1 MKVSLAKL
9 YIAVLTFVFLI
20 SCSQK
25 NELNERIN
33 IEKQTETSKKDTI
46 VRKFEIPKFKGI
58 NKNGLVK
65 YSKFDTIFTKLKNF
79 PTDVAVYFKTDSLNN
94 LPGPI
99 FVGKYPFSKEI
110 DINKKDTS
118 YKHDFIYEFRGDRY
132 VDIHNDSLSMDG
144 FQLIVDYE
152 TNIVL
157 SFPRTLWGNTF
168 YPVYVVNETQSTK
181 IFTGKDSH
189 LFSLQEARDSN
200 YRWYPI
206 ERRPIEMCGHGY
218 WGLRI
223 HPGEF
228 ALFILQKYTGNFKT
242 WLRVRLKNGTNI
254 YVSKPFIGTI
264 NPSQFYI
271 PHYARNYYYLKEN
284 PAKAI
289 MSRFYG
295 SIPKELD

>member
-33 IEKQTETSKKDTI
+33 TEEQIEIPKIDTI
-46 VRKFEIPKFKGI
+46 IRKFEIPGFIGI
-58 NKNGLVK
+58 NKNNLVK
-65 YSKFDTIFTKLKNF
+65 YSIFDTILTKLDCF
-79 PTDVAVYFKTDSLNN
+79 PTNVAVYFKTDSLNGSV
-94 LPGPI
+94 PYPI

-189 LFSLQEARDSN
+189 LFSLQEARDPN

-206 ERRPIEMCGHGY
+206 EGRRIEMCGHGY

-228 ALFILQKYTGNFKT
+228 ALFILPKYTGNFKT
-242 WLRVRLKNGTNI
+242 WLRVRLKNGTNT

-271 PHYARNYYYLKEN
+271 PHYYLNKN
-284 PAKAI
+284 LKYAI
-289 MSRFYG
+289 MYDFYG